1 MEPRGLTRLFLFLQQ
16 EVHGMWI
23 KNTKTGHV
31 WFVSEGQ
38 GKRLIKTGVYEV
50 TEAPKAKTKRSRKSD
65 VNEQSE

>member
-1 MEPRGLTRLFLFLQQ
+1 
-16 EVHGMWI
+16 MWI

-38 GKRLIKTGVYEV
+38 GKRLLKTGVYEE
-50 TEAPKAKTKRSRKSD
+50 TEAPKTKTKRSRKSD